1 MHVQIKREI
10 RILKH
15 LRHPNVVDLKQVMAS
30 KTKIYMVMELVA
42 GGELF
47 DKVVGDGPMPV
58 SGAWV
63 WAAYRLACAVAAH
76 QLVAGGGLVGRRV
89 RRVRGPCR

>member
-1 MHVQIKREI
+1 MQIKREI

-58 SGAWV
+58 SGSRG
-63 WAAYRLACAVAAH
+63 WAA
-76 QLVAGGGLVGRRV
+76 
-89 RRVRGPCR
+89 

>member
-1 MHVQIKREI
+1 MQIKREI

-58 SGAWV
+58 SGSV
-63 WAAYRLACAVAAH
+63 VRAAYLTGRCCSCTPAWPGVSL
-76 QLVAGGGLVGRRV
+76 AGGSE
-89 RRVRGPCR
+89 